1 MASAVTVSQALG
13 ALATP
18 FVGRMVDRWGVRR
31 VTLPFIAAFA
41 LTTAAIALT
50 PASPFIFILLYGI
63 CGLFG
68 GGQAPLNYAKAISS
82 WFESKRGLALGIAMS
97 GVGIGT
103 ALDPQIVRVLIEH
116 VGWRGAYVGL
126 GVLTFAL
133 AFPAVA
139 LFIREPDRDS
149 LPDREH
155 LASAGHTHDAAGNAP
170 GMPVGEAVKGF
181 RFWTILVCVFM
192 VAASVNGSIAHI
204 VPILTDRGISPA
216 MATSL
221 LSVTGNRADRRQN
234 PERIYSRSLFRALR
248 RGLLFSLAAYRRR
261 TPQQRSGRNRSAA
274 RNGLPGTWT
283 RIRNRHHGVSG
294 RALFRRAHVRGN
306 LRVHH
311 GCVRFRFGTGT
322 DDHGRLL
329 RPHAF
334 LQARARRICGS
345 SGDRQHF
352 DQPAGPVCV
361 SSAEADGD
369 AARPRRLRLATNVW
383 FGFWLGVLP
392 GSLYIHTATRNIR
405 SRMEFASQAGRSAA
419 KSTRRARASH
429 HRKNGRFAGRERCA
443 GMRCS

>member
-1 MASAVTVSQALG
+1 MSSGKIFRNPWWVVFGSTLGLIVGNGPITLFTFGVFLKPIVATFGWNRGTVASAVTVSQALG

-103 ALDPQIVRVLIEH
+103 ALDPQIVRVLIAH

-149 LPDREH
+149 ISDRER
-155 LASAGHTHDAAGNAP
+155 LASAGHIHDAAGNAP

-204 VPILTDRGISPA
+204 VPILTDRGVSPA
-216 MATSL
+216 VATSL
-221 LSVTGNRADRRQN
+221 LSVTGVALIGGRILSGFILDRFFA
-234 PERIYSRSLFRALR
+234 PYVAACFFLLPLTGV
-248 RGLLFSLAAYRRR
+248 GLLSSGAAGIVPLLGTICLGLGLGSEIDIMAFLVGRYFGVRTFGEIYGYIMAAFVFASGLGPTIMGVCYDRTHSYKLALEGFAVALAIASILISRLGPYAFPAPKRVAL
-261 TPQQRSGRNRSAA
+261 QQAASAA
-274 RNGLPGTWT
+274 L
-283 RIRNRHHGVSG
+283 S
-294 RALFRRAHVRGN
+294 
-306 LRVHH
+306 
-311 GCVRFRFGTGT
+311 
-322 DDHGRLL
+322 D
-329 RPHAF
+329 
-334 LQARARRICGS
+334 
-345 SGDRQHF
+345 
-352 DQPAGPVCV
+352 
-361 SSAEADGD
+361 
-369 AARPRRLRLATNVW
+369 
-383 FGFWLGVLP
+383 
-392 GSLYIHTATRNIR
+392 
-405 SRMEFASQAGRSAA
+405 
-419 KSTRRARASH
+419 
-429 HRKNGRFAGRERCA
+429 
-443 GMRCS
+443 

>member
-1 MASAVTVSQALG
+1 MSSGKTFKNPWWVVFGSTIGLIVGNGPITLFTFGVFLKPIEATFGWNRGTVASAVTVSQALG

-31 VTLPFIAAFA
+31 VTLPFITAFA

-68 GGQAPLNYAKAISS
+68 GGQSPLNYAKAISS

-149 LPDREH
+149 LHDREH
-155 LASAGHTHDAAGNAP
+155 LASAGHTHDAEGNAP

-221 LSVTGNRADRRQN
+221 LSVTGIALIGGRILSGFILDRFFA
-234 PERIYSRSLFRALR
+234 PYVAACFFLLPLTGV
-248 RGLLFSLAAYRRR
+248 GLLSSGAAGIVPLLGTVCLGLGLGSEIDIMAFLVGRYFGVRTFGEIYGYIMGAFVFASGLGPTIMGVCYDRTHSYKLALEGFAVALALASIFISRLGPYAFPAPKRMAMA
-261 TPQQRSGRNRSAA
+261 PAASAA
-274 RNGLPGTWT
+274 L
-283 RIRNRHHGVSG
+283 S
-294 RALFRRAHVRGN
+294 
-306 LRVHH
+306 
-311 GCVRFRFGTGT
+311 
-322 DDHGRLL
+322 D
-329 RPHAF
+329 
-334 LQARARRICGS
+334 
-345 SGDRQHF
+345 
-352 DQPAGPVCV
+352 
-361 SSAEADGD
+361 
-369 AARPRRLRLATNVW
+369 
-383 FGFWLGVLP
+383 
-392 GSLYIHTATRNIR
+392 
-405 SRMEFASQAGRSAA
+405 
-419 KSTRRARASH
+419 
-429 HRKNGRFAGRERCA
+429 
-443 GMRCS
+443 

>member
-1 MASAVTVSQALG
+1 LG

-68 GGQAPLNYAKAISS
+68 CGQAPLNYAKAISS

-103 ALDPQIVRVLIEH
+103 ALDPQIVRVLIAH

-149 LPDREH
+149 ISDRER
-155 LASAGHTHDAAGNAP
+155 LASAGHIHDAAGNAP

-204 VPILTDRGISPA
+204 VPILTDRGVSPA
-216 MATSL
+216 VATSL
-221 LSVTGNRADRRQN
+221 LSVTGVALIGGRILSGFILDRFFA
-234 PERIYSRSLFRALR
+234 PYVAACFFLLPLTGV
-248 RGLLFSLAAYRRR
+248 GLLSSGAAGIVPLLGTICLGLGLGSEIDIMAFLVGRYFGVRTFGEIYGYIMAAFVFASGLGPTIMGVCYDRTHSYKLALEGFAVALAIASILISRLGPYAFPAPKRVAL
-261 TPQQRSGRNRSAA
+261 QQAASAA
-274 RNGLPGTWT
+274 L
-283 RIRNRHHGVSG
+283 S
-294 RALFRRAHVRGN
+294 
-306 LRVHH
+306 
-311 GCVRFRFGTGT
+311 
-322 DDHGRLL
+322 D
-329 RPHAF
+329 
-334 LQARARRICGS
+334 
-345 SGDRQHF
+345 
-352 DQPAGPVCV
+352 
-361 SSAEADGD
+361 
-369 AARPRRLRLATNVW
+369 
-383 FGFWLGVLP
+383 
-392 GSLYIHTATRNIR
+392 
-405 SRMEFASQAGRSAA
+405 
-419 KSTRRARASH
+419 
-429 HRKNGRFAGRERCA
+429 
-443 GMRCS
+443 